1 MTKKMKNPLNRRL
14 PRELKSEFGK
24 YLVIFLFFIM
34 VISLVSGFLVA
45 DTSLHTAYLDAF
57 DKYNI
62 EDGNFAYAEEAS
74 DDAIAAIE
82 KDGKVKVYANFYK
95 EEDTDDFESTFR
107 AFGERNDIDK
117 VCLLDGDMPKADTD
131 VAIDRLYAKNHDLE
145 IGDKFGV
152 AGKDLTISGIVALSD
167 YSTLY
172 QNASDM
178 MFDNDKFGVGVMTDA
193 GFAALRENHLYY
205 NYSWSYDTAPEDDA
219 EAKDMAEDLMP
230 ILAENGMLTNF
241 LPEYLNQAIIFAGDD
256 MGGDMS
262 MILAFLYIVIVI
274 LAFVFS
280 ITISNNITKEANV
293 IGTLRASGYSR
304 GEMVRHYLIMPM
316 LVLLVAAVVGNVL
329 GYTWLEQIFANQY
342 LASYGLTTYEVLLN
356 PQAFVLTTVIPLILL
371 FIINFVMLTV
381 KMRISPLQFIRRDL
395 SKRMKKK
402 AFRLNTKIPIMR
414 RFQMRVI
421 FQNFPNHV
429 MIFFGVFFANFILM
443 FGMILQPMLAHYQNT
458 ITDNVL
464 SAYQYILKTPAE
476 TETGGAEKFCFGS
489 LDTLPEKRSS
499 ESVSLYGVKPDSDY
513 VKLHSSGKKVDIST
527 AYAEKYGVEK
537 GDTITLKD
545 PYGSDKYKFEVGGI
559 YDYPSTIAVFMEQDL
574 FRQTFDYDSDYF
586 NAYFSDQK
594 IKDIDDALI
603 STEITVDD
611 LTKTSRQLI
620 RSMGS
625 MMNLFLVFGALMF
638 VLILYLLSKIIIE
651 KNAQSISMVKILGY
665 NNREINR
672 IYLHSTTIVVILCI
686 LITIPISSLV
696 MKEVVEV
703 VFFEYSG
710 WITYYSIIFTNQ
722 KSNTARG
729 KLLLRYCFFLLII
742 NRKSPPLLFPHAV
755 VRRCTADCFAE
766 CFCEIAGAAESALHG
781 DFRHAQI
788 RIGQQFDALGNAVF
802 RQISIGC
809 LVQVFLENGAAAAAA
824 DVPCCGDVL

>member
-193 GFAALRENHLYY
+193 GFAALRENHLHY

-280 ITISNNITKEANV
+280 ITISNNITREANV

-356 PQAFVLTTVIPLILL
+356 PQAFVLTTMIPLILL

-395 SKRMKKK
+395 SKRKKKK

-443 FGMILQPMLAHYQNT
+443 FGMILQPMLVHYQNT

-476 TETGGAEKFCFGS
+476 TETDGAEKFCFGS

-710 WITYYSIIFTNQ
+710 WITYYMPAVTYVEVAASGIICY
-722 KSNTARG
+722 AIVA
-729 KLLLRYCFFLLII
+729 FLL
-742 NRKSPPLLFPHAV
+742 NRKVKKIPMS
-755 VRRCTADCFAE
+755 
-766 CFCEIAGAAESALHG
+766 
-781 DFRHAQI
+781 
-788 RIGQQFDALGNAVF
+788 DALKNV
-802 RQISIGC
+802 
-809 LVQVFLENGAAAAAA
+809 E
-824 DVPCCGDVL
+824 

>member
-193 GFAALRENHLYY
+193 GFAALRENHLHY

-381 KMRISPLQFIRRDL
+381 KMQISPLQFIRRDL
-395 SKRMKKK
+395 SKRKKKK

-443 FGMILQPMLAHYQNT
+443 FGMILQPMLVHYQNT

-476 TETGGAEKFCFGS
+476 TETDGAEKFCFGS

-710 WITYYSIIFTNQ
+710 WITYYMPAVTYVEVAASGIICY
-722 KSNTARG
+722 AIVA
-729 KLLLRYCFFLLII
+729 FLL
-742 NRKSPPLLFPHAV
+742 NRKVKKIPMS
-755 VRRCTADCFAE
+755 
-766 CFCEIAGAAESALHG
+766 
-781 DFRHAQI
+781 
-788 RIGQQFDALGNAVF
+788 DALKNV
-802 RQISIGC
+802 
-809 LVQVFLENGAAAAAA
+809 E
-824 DVPCCGDVL
+824 

>member
-82 KDGKVKVYANFYK
+82 KDGKVYANFYK

-193 GFAALRENHLYY
+193 GFAALRENHLHY

-395 SKRMKKK
+395 SKRKKKK
-402 AFRLNTKIPIMR
+402 AFCLNTKIPIMR

-443 FGMILQPMLAHYQNT
+443 FGMILQPMLVHYQNT

-476 TETGGAEKFCFGS
+476 TETDGAEKFCFDS

-710 WITYYSIIFTNQ
+710 WITYYMPAVTYVEVAASGIICY
-722 KSNTARG
+722 AIVA
-729 KLLLRYCFFLLII
+729 FLL
-742 NRKSPPLLFPHAV
+742 NRKVKKIPMS
-755 VRRCTADCFAE
+755 
-766 CFCEIAGAAESALHG
+766 
-781 DFRHAQI
+781 
-788 RIGQQFDALGNAVF
+788 DALKNV
-802 RQISIGC
+802 
-809 LVQVFLENGAAAAAA
+809 E
-824 DVPCCGDVL
+824 

>member
-193 GFAALRENHLYY
+193 GFAALRENHLHY

-381 KMRISPLQFIRRDL
+381 KMQISPLQFIRRDL
-395 SKRMKKK
+395 SKRKKKK

-443 FGMILQPMLAHYQNT
+443 FGMILQPMLVHYQNT

-476 TETGGAEKFCFGS
+476 TETDGAEKFCFGS

-527 AYAEKYGVEK
+527 AYAERYGVEK

-710 WITYYSIIFTNQ
+710 WITYYMPAVTYVEVAASGIICY
-722 KSNTARG
+722 AIVA
-729 KLLLRYCFFLLII
+729 FLL
-742 NRKSPPLLFPHAV
+742 NRKVKKIPMS
-755 VRRCTADCFAE
+755 
-766 CFCEIAGAAESALHG
+766 
-781 DFRHAQI
+781 
-788 RIGQQFDALGNAVF
+788 DALKNV
-802 RQISIGC
+802 
-809 LVQVFLENGAAAAAA
+809 E
-824 DVPCCGDVL
+824 

>member
-131 VAIDRLYAKNHDLE
+131 VAIDQLYAKNHDLE

-178 MFDNDKFGVGVMTDA
+178 MFDNDKFGVGVMTDV
-193 GFAALRENHLYY
+193 GFAALRENHLHY

-381 KMRISPLQFIRRDL
+381 KMQISPLQFIRRDL
-395 SKRMKKK
+395 SKRKKKK

-443 FGMILQPMLAHYQNT
+443 FGMILQPMLVHYQNT

-476 TETGGAEKFCFGS
+476 TETDGAEKFCFGS

-710 WITYYSIIFTNQ
+710 WITYYMPAVTYVEVAASGIICY
-722 KSNTARG
+722 AIVA
-729 KLLLRYCFFLLII
+729 FLL
-742 NRKSPPLLFPHAV
+742 NRKVKKIPMS
-755 VRRCTADCFAE
+755 
-766 CFCEIAGAAESALHG
+766 
-781 DFRHAQI
+781 
-788 RIGQQFDALGNAVF
+788 DALKNV
-802 RQISIGC
+802 
-809 LVQVFLENGAAAAAA
+809 E
-824 DVPCCGDVL
+824 

>member
-193 GFAALRENHLYY
+193 GFAALRENHLHY

-329 GYTWLEQIFANQY
+329 GYTWLEQIFADQY
-342 LASYGLTTYEVLLN
+342 LASYGLTTYEVLIN

-381 KMRISPLQFIRRDL
+381 NMRISPLLFIRRDL
-395 SKRMKKK
+395 SKRKKKK

-443 FGMILQPMLAHYQNT
+443 FGMILQPMLVHYQNT

-476 TETGGAEKFCFGS
+476 TETDGAEKFCFGS

-513 VKLHSSGKKVDIST
+513 VKLYSSGKKVDIST

-710 WITYYSIIFTNQ
+710 WITYYMPAVTYVEVAASGVICYAIV
-722 KSNTARG
+722 A
-729 KLLLRYCFFLLII
+729 FLL
-742 NRKSPPLLFPHAV
+742 NRKVKKIPMS
-755 VRRCTADCFAE
+755 
-766 CFCEIAGAAESALHG
+766 
-781 DFRHAQI
+781 
-788 RIGQQFDALGNAVF
+788 DALKNV
-802 RQISIGC
+802 
-809 LVQVFLENGAAAAAA
+809 E
-824 DVPCCGDVL
+824 

>member
-62 EDGNFAYAEEAS
+62 EDGNFAYVEEAS

-193 GFAALRENHLYY
+193 GFAALRENHLHY

-443 FGMILQPMLAHYQNT
+443 FGMILQPMLVHYQNT

-476 TETGGAEKFCFGS
+476 TETDGAEKFCFGS

-710 WITYYSIIFTNQ
+710 WITYYMPAVTYVEVAASGIICY
-722 KSNTARG
+722 AIVA
-729 KLLLRYCFFLLII
+729 FLL
-742 NRKSPPLLFPHAV
+742 NRKVKKIPMS
-755 VRRCTADCFAE
+755 
-766 CFCEIAGAAESALHG
+766 
-781 DFRHAQI
+781 
-788 RIGQQFDALGNAVF
+788 DALKNV
-802 RQISIGC
+802 
-809 LVQVFLENGAAAAAA
+809 E
-824 DVPCCGDVL
+824 

>member
-193 GFAALRENHLYY
+193 GFAALRENHLHY

-395 SKRMKKK
+395 SKRKKKK

-443 FGMILQPMLAHYQNT
+443 FGMILQPMLVHYQNT

-476 TETGGAEKFCFGS
+476 TETDGAEKFCFDS

-710 WITYYSIIFTNQ
+710 WITYYMPAVTYVEVAASGIICY
-722 KSNTARG
+722 AIVA
-729 KLLLRYCFFLLII
+729 FLL
-742 NRKSPPLLFPHAV
+742 NRKVKKIPMS
-755 VRRCTADCFAE
+755 
-766 CFCEIAGAAESALHG
+766 
-781 DFRHAQI
+781 
-788 RIGQQFDALGNAVF
+788 DALKNV
-802 RQISIGC
+802 
-809 LVQVFLENGAAAAAA
+809 E
-824 DVPCCGDVL
+824 

>member
-193 GFAALRENHLYY
+193 GFAALRENHLHY

-395 SKRMKKK
+395 SKRKKKK

-443 FGMILQPMLAHYQNT
+443 FGMILQPMLVHYQDT

-476 TETGGAEKFCFGS
+476 TETDGAEKFCFGS

-513 VKLHSSGKKVDIST
+513 VKLHSSGKKVDVST

-594 IKDIDDALI
+594 TKDIDNALI

-710 WITYYSIIFTNQ
+710 WITYYMPAVTYVEVAASGIICY
-722 KSNTARG
+722 AIVA
-729 KLLLRYCFFLLII
+729 FLL
-742 NRKSPPLLFPHAV
+742 NRKVKKIPMS
-755 VRRCTADCFAE
+755 
-766 CFCEIAGAAESALHG
+766 
-781 DFRHAQI
+781 
-788 RIGQQFDALGNAVF
+788 DALKNV
-802 RQISIGC
+802 
-809 LVQVFLENGAAAAAA
+809 E
-824 DVPCCGDVL
+824 

>member
-193 GFAALRENHLYY
+193 GFATLRENHLHY

-219 EAKDMAEDLMP
+219 EAKDMAEDLIP

-395 SKRMKKK
+395 SKRKKKK

-476 TETGGAEKFCFGS
+476 TETDGAEKFCFGS

-574 FRQTFDYDSDYF
+574 FNQTFDYDSDYF

-710 WITYYSIIFTNQ
+710 WITYYMPAVTYVEVAASGIICY
-722 KSNTARG
+722 AIVA
-729 KLLLRYCFFLLII
+729 FLL
-742 NRKSPPLLFPHAV
+742 NRKVKKIPMS
-755 VRRCTADCFAE
+755 
-766 CFCEIAGAAESALHG
+766 
-781 DFRHAQI
+781 
-788 RIGQQFDALGNAVF
+788 DALKNV
-802 RQISIGC
+802 
-809 LVQVFLENGAAAAAA
+809 E
-824 DVPCCGDVL
+824 

>member
-107 AFGERNDIDK
+107 AFGERNHIDK

-193 GFAALRENHLYY
+193 GFAALRENHLHY

-395 SKRMKKK
+395 SKRKKKK

-443 FGMILQPMLAHYQNT
+443 FGMILQPMLVHYQNT

-476 TETGGAEKFCFGS
+476 TETDGAEKFCFGS

-574 FRQTFDYDSDYF
+574 FNQTFDYDSDYF

-710 WITYYSIIFTNQ
+710 WITYYMPAVTYVEVAASGVICYAIV
-722 KSNTARG
+722 A
-729 KLLLRYCFFLLII
+729 FLL
-742 NRKSPPLLFPHAV
+742 NRKVKKIPMS
-755 VRRCTADCFAE
+755 
-766 CFCEIAGAAESALHG
+766 
-781 DFRHAQI
+781 
-788 RIGQQFDALGNAVF
+788 DALKNV
-802 RQISIGC
+802 
-809 LVQVFLENGAAAAAA
+809 E
-824 DVPCCGDVL
+824 

>member
-193 GFAALRENHLYY
+193 GFAALRENHLHY

-371 FIINFVMLTV
+371 FIINFVMLTI

-395 SKRMKKK
+395 SKRKKKK

-443 FGMILQPMLAHYQNT
+443 FGMILQPMLVHYQNT

-476 TETGGAEKFCFGS
+476 TETDGAEKFCFGS

-499 ESVSLYGVKPDSDY
+499 ESVSLYGVKPGSDY

-710 WITYYSIIFTNQ
+710 WITYYMPAVTYVEVAASGIICY
-722 KSNTARG
+722 AIVA
-729 KLLLRYCFFLLII
+729 FLL
-742 NRKSPPLLFPHAV
+742 NRKVKKIPMS
-755 VRRCTADCFAE
+755 
-766 CFCEIAGAAESALHG
+766 
-781 DFRHAQI
+781 
-788 RIGQQFDALGNAVF
+788 DALKNV
-802 RQISIGC
+802 
-809 LVQVFLENGAAAAAA
+809 E
-824 DVPCCGDVL
+824 

>member
-193 GFAALRENHLYY
+193 GFAALRENHLHY

-219 EAKDMAEDLMP
+219 EAKDMAEDLML

-395 SKRMKKK
+395 SKRKKKK

-443 FGMILQPMLAHYQNT
+443 FGMILQPMLVHYQDT

-476 TETGGAEKFCFGS
+476 TETDGAEKFCFGS

-710 WITYYSIIFTNQ
+710 WITYYMPAVTYVEVAASGIICY
-722 KSNTARG
+722 AIVA
-729 KLLLRYCFFLLII
+729 FLL
-742 NRKSPPLLFPHAV
+742 NRKVKKIPMS
-755 VRRCTADCFAE
+755 
-766 CFCEIAGAAESALHG
+766 
-781 DFRHAQI
+781 
-788 RIGQQFDALGNAVF
+788 DALKNV
-802 RQISIGC
+802 
-809 LVQVFLENGAAAAAA
+809 E
-824 DVPCCGDVL
+824 

>member
-24 YLVIFLFFIM
+24 DLVIFLFFIM

-74 DDAIAAIE
+74 DDAVAAIE

-107 AFGERNDIDK
+107 VFGERNDIDK

-193 GFAALRENHLYY
+193 GFAALRENHLHY

-256 MGGDMS
+256 MGSDMS

-395 SKRMKKK
+395 SKRKKKK

-414 RFQMRVI
+414 RFQMRAI

-443 FGMILQPMLAHYQNT
+443 FGMILQPMLVHYQNT

-476 TETGGAEKFCFGS
+476 TETDGAEKFCFGS

-696 MKEVVEV
+696 MKEVMEV

-710 WITYYSIIFTNQ
+710 WITYYMPAVTYVEVAASGVICYAIV
-722 KSNTARG
+722 A
-729 KLLLRYCFFLLII
+729 FLL
-742 NRKSPPLLFPHAV
+742 NRKVKKIPMS
-755 VRRCTADCFAE
+755 
-766 CFCEIAGAAESALHG
+766 
-781 DFRHAQI
+781 
-788 RIGQQFDALGNAVF
+788 DALKNV
-802 RQISIGC
+802 
-809 LVQVFLENGAAAAAA
+809 E
-824 DVPCCGDVL
+824 

>member
-193 GFAALRENHLYY
+193 GFAALRENHLHY

-395 SKRMKKK
+395 SKRKKKK

-429 MIFFGVFFANFILM
+429 MIFFGVFFADFILM
-443 FGMILQPMLAHYQNT
+443 FGMILQPMLVHYQNT

-476 TETGGAEKFCFGS
+476 TETGGAEKFCFDS

-710 WITYYSIIFTNQ
+710 WITYYMPAVTYVEVAASGIICY
-722 KSNTARG
+722 AIVA
-729 KLLLRYCFFLLII
+729 FLL
-742 NRKSPPLLFPHAV
+742 NRKVKKIPMS
-755 VRRCTADCFAE
+755 
-766 CFCEIAGAAESALHG
+766 
-781 DFRHAQI
+781 
-788 RIGQQFDALGNAVF
+788 DALKNV
-802 RQISIGC
+802 
-809 LVQVFLENGAAAAAA
+809 E
-824 DVPCCGDVL
+824 

>member
-193 GFAALRENHLYY
+193 GFAALRENHLHY

-381 KMRISPLQFIRRDL
+381 KMQISPLQFIRRDL
-395 SKRMKKK
+395 SKRKKKK

-443 FGMILQPMLAHYQNT
+443 FGMILQPMLVHYQNT

-476 TETGGAEKFCFGS
+476 TETDGAEKFCFGS

-513 VKLHSSGKKVDIST
+513 VKLYSSGKKVDIST

-710 WITYYSIIFTNQ
+710 WITYYMPAVTYVEVAASGVICYAIV
-722 KSNTARG
+722 A
-729 KLLLRYCFFLLII
+729 FLL
-742 NRKSPPLLFPHAV
+742 NRKVKKIPMS
-755 VRRCTADCFAE
+755 
-766 CFCEIAGAAESALHG
+766 
-781 DFRHAQI
+781 
-788 RIGQQFDALGNAVF
+788 DALKNV
-802 RQISIGC
+802 
-809 LVQVFLENGAAAAAA
+809 E
-824 DVPCCGDVL
+824 

>member
-193 GFAALRENHLYY
+193 GFAALRENHLHY

-329 GYTWLEQIFANQY
+329 GYTWLEQIFADQY
-342 LASYGLTTYEVLLN
+342 LASYGLTTYEVLIN

-395 SKRMKKK
+395 SKRKKKK

-443 FGMILQPMLAHYQNT
+443 FGMILQPMLVHYQNT

-476 TETGGAEKFCFGS
+476 TETDGAEKFCFGS

-513 VKLHSSGKKVDIST
+513 VKLYSSGKKVDIST

-574 FRQTFDYDSDYF
+574 FNQTFDYDSDYF

-710 WITYYSIIFTNQ
+710 WITYYMPAVTYVEVAASGIICY
-722 KSNTARG
+722 AIVA
-729 KLLLRYCFFLLII
+729 FLL
-742 NRKSPPLLFPHAV
+742 NRKVKKIPMS
-755 VRRCTADCFAE
+755 
-766 CFCEIAGAAESALHG
+766 
-781 DFRHAQI
+781 
-788 RIGQQFDALGNAVF
+788 DALKNV
-802 RQISIGC
+802 
-809 LVQVFLENGAAAAAA
+809 E
-824 DVPCCGDVL
+824 

>member
-82 KDGKVKVYANFYK
+82 KGGKVKVYANFYK

-193 GFAALRENHLYY
+193 GFATLRENHLHY

-395 SKRMKKK
+395 SKRKKKK

-476 TETGGAEKFCFGS
+476 TETDGAEKFCFGS

-710 WITYYSIIFTNQ
+710 WITYYMPAVTYVEVAASGIICY
-722 KSNTARG
+722 AIVA
-729 KLLLRYCFFLLII
+729 FLL
-742 NRKSPPLLFPHAV
+742 NRKVKKIPMS
-755 VRRCTADCFAE
+755 
-766 CFCEIAGAAESALHG
+766 
-781 DFRHAQI
+781 
-788 RIGQQFDALGNAVF
+788 DALKNV
-802 RQISIGC
+802 
-809 LVQVFLENGAAAAAA
+809 E
-824 DVPCCGDVL
+824 

>member
-193 GFAALRENHLYY
+193 GFTALRENHLHY

-395 SKRMKKK
+395 SKRKKKK

-710 WITYYSIIFTNQ
+710 WITYYMPAVTYVEVAASGIICY
-722 KSNTARG
+722 AIVA
-729 KLLLRYCFFLLII
+729 FLL
-742 NRKSPPLLFPHAV
+742 NRKVKKIPMS
-755 VRRCTADCFAE
+755 
-766 CFCEIAGAAESALHG
+766 
-781 DFRHAQI
+781 
-788 RIGQQFDALGNAVF
+788 DALKNV
-802 RQISIGC
+802 
-809 LVQVFLENGAAAAAA
+809 E
-824 DVPCCGDVL
+824 

>member
-193 GFAALRENHLYY
+193 GFAALRENHLHY

-256 MGGDMS
+256 MGSDMS

-395 SKRMKKK
+395 SKRKKKK

-414 RFQMRVI
+414 RFQVRVI

-710 WITYYSIIFTNQ
+710 WITYYMPAVTYVEVAASGIICY
-722 KSNTARG
+722 AIVA
-729 KLLLRYCFFLLII
+729 FLL
-742 NRKSPPLLFPHAV
+742 NRKVKKIPMS
-755 VRRCTADCFAE
+755 
-766 CFCEIAGAAESALHG
+766 
-781 DFRHAQI
+781 
-788 RIGQQFDALGNAVF
+788 DALKNV
-802 RQISIGC
+802 
-809 LVQVFLENGAAAAAA
+809 E
-824 DVPCCGDVL
+824 

>member
-193 GFAALRENHLYY
+193 GFAALRENHLHY

-381 KMRISPLQFIRRDL
+381 KMQISPLQFIRRDL
-395 SKRMKKK
+395 SKRKKKK

-443 FGMILQPMLAHYQNT
+443 FGMILQPMLVHYQNT

-476 TETGGAEKFCFGS
+476 TETDGAEKFCFGS

-710 WITYYSIIFTNQ
+710 WITYYMPAVTYVEVAASGIICY
-722 KSNTARG
+722 AIVA
-729 KLLLRYCFFLLII
+729 FLL
-742 NRKSPPLLFPHAV
+742 NRKVKKIPMS
-755 VRRCTADCFAE
+755 
-766 CFCEIAGAAESALHG
+766 
-781 DFRHAQI
+781 
-788 RIGQQFDALGNAVF
+788 DALKNV
-802 RQISIGC
+802 
-809 LVQVFLENGAAAAAA
+809 
-824 DVPCCGDVL
+824 D

>member
-95 EEDTDDFESTFR
+95 EESTDDFKSTFR
-107 AFGERNDIDK
+107 VFGERNDIDK

-193 GFAALRENHLYY
+193 GFAALRENHLHY

-256 MGGDMS
+256 MGSDMS

-293 IGTLRASGYSR
+293 IGTLRASGYSC

-395 SKRMKKK
+395 SKRKKKK

-443 FGMILQPMLAHYQNT
+443 FGMILQPMLVHYQNT

-476 TETGGAEKFCFGS
+476 TETDGAEKFCFGS

-499 ESVSLYGVKPDSDY
+499 ESVSLYGVKPNSDY

-710 WITYYSIIFTNQ
+710 WITYYMPAVTYVEVAASGIICY
-722 KSNTARG
+722 AIVA
-729 KLLLRYCFFLLII
+729 FLL
-742 NRKSPPLLFPHAV
+742 NRKVKKIPMS
-755 VRRCTADCFAE
+755 
-766 CFCEIAGAAESALHG
+766 
-781 DFRHAQI
+781 
-788 RIGQQFDALGNAVF
+788 DALKNV
-802 RQISIGC
+802 
-809 LVQVFLENGAAAAAA
+809 E
-824 DVPCCGDVL
+824 

>member
-95 EEDTDDFESTFR
+95 EESTDDFESTFR
-107 AFGERNDIDK
+107 VFGERNDIDK

-193 GFAALRENHLYY
+193 GFAALRENHLHY

-256 MGGDMS
+256 MGSDMS

-395 SKRMKKK
+395 SKRKKKK

-443 FGMILQPMLAHYQNT
+443 FGMILQPMLVHYQNT

-476 TETGGAEKFCFGS
+476 TETDGAEKFCFGS

-710 WITYYSIIFTNQ
+710 WITYYMPAVTYVKVAVSGIICY
-722 KSNTARG
+722 AIVA
-729 KLLLRYCFFLLII
+729 FLL
-742 NRKSPPLLFPHAV
+742 NRKVKKIPMS
-755 VRRCTADCFAE
+755 
-766 CFCEIAGAAESALHG
+766 
-781 DFRHAQI
+781 
-788 RIGQQFDALGNAVF
+788 DALKNV
-802 RQISIGC
+802 
-809 LVQVFLENGAAAAAA
+809 E
-824 DVPCCGDVL
+824 

>member
-74 DDAIAAIE
+74 DDAVAAIE

-193 GFAALRENHLYY
+193 GFAALRENHLHY

-395 SKRMKKK
+395 SKRKKKK

-443 FGMILQPMLAHYQNT
+443 FGMILQPMLVHYQNT

-476 TETGGAEKFCFGS
+476 TETDGAEKFCFGS

-710 WITYYSIIFTNQ
+710 WITYYMPAVTYVEVAASGIICY
-722 KSNTARG
+722 AIVA
-729 KLLLRYCFFLLII
+729 FLL
-742 NRKSPPLLFPHAV
+742 NRKVKKIPMS
-755 VRRCTADCFAE
+755 
-766 CFCEIAGAAESALHG
+766 
-781 DFRHAQI
+781 
-788 RIGQQFDALGNAVF
+788 DALKNV
-802 RQISIGC
+802 
-809 LVQVFLENGAAAAAA
+809 E
-824 DVPCCGDVL
+824 

>member
-45 DTSLHTAYLDAF
+45 HTSLHTAYLDAF

-74 DDAIAAIE
+74 DDAIVAIE

-193 GFAALRENHLYY
+193 GFAALRENHLHY

-219 EAKDMAEDLMP
+219 EAKNMAEDLMP

-395 SKRMKKK
+395 SKRKKKK

-443 FGMILQPMLAHYQNT
+443 FGMILQPMLVHYQNT

-476 TETGGAEKFCFGS
+476 TETDGAEKFCFGS

-710 WITYYSIIFTNQ
+710 WITYYMPAVTYVEVAASGIICY
-722 KSNTARG
+722 AIVA
-729 KLLLRYCFFLLII
+729 FLL
-742 NRKSPPLLFPHAV
+742 NRKVKKIPMS
-755 VRRCTADCFAE
+755 
-766 CFCEIAGAAESALHG
+766 
-781 DFRHAQI
+781 
-788 RIGQQFDALGNAVF
+788 DALKNV
-802 RQISIGC
+802 
-809 LVQVFLENGAAAAAA
+809 E
-824 DVPCCGDVL
+824 

>member
-172 QNASDM
+172 QNASDK

-193 GFAALRENHLYY
+193 GFAALRENHLHY

-395 SKRMKKK
+395 SKRKKKK

-443 FGMILQPMLAHYQNT
+443 FGMILQPMLVHYQDT

-476 TETGGAEKFCFGS
+476 TETDGAEKFCFGS

-710 WITYYSIIFTNQ
+710 WITYYMPAVTYVEVAASGIICY
-722 KSNTARG
+722 AIVA
-729 KLLLRYCFFLLII
+729 FLL
-742 NRKSPPLLFPHAV
+742 NRKVKKIPMS
-755 VRRCTADCFAE
+755 
-766 CFCEIAGAAESALHG
+766 
-781 DFRHAQI
+781 
-788 RIGQQFDALGNAVF
+788 DALKNV
-802 RQISIGC
+802 
-809 LVQVFLENGAAAAAA
+809 E
-824 DVPCCGDVL
+824 

>member
-62 EDGNFAYAEEAS
+62 EDGNFAYAEEAF

-95 EEDTDDFESTFR
+95 EESTDDFESTFR

-131 VAIDRLYAKNHDLE
+131 VAIDRLYAKNHNLE

-193 GFAALRENHLYY
+193 GFAALRENHLHY

-219 EAKDMAEDLMP
+219 EAKDMAEDMMP

-329 GYTWLEQIFANQY
+329 GYTWLEQIFADQY
-342 LASYGLTTYEVLLN
+342 LASYGLTTYEVLIN

-395 SKRMKKK
+395 SKRKKKK

-443 FGMILQPMLAHYQNT
+443 FGMILQPMLVHYQNT

-476 TETGGAEKFCFGS
+476 TETDGAEKFCFGS

-513 VKLHSSGKKVDIST
+513 VKLYSSGKKVDIST

-710 WITYYSIIFTNQ
+710 WITYYMPAVTYVEVAASGVICYAIV
-722 KSNTARG
+722 A
-729 KLLLRYCFFLLII
+729 FLL
-742 NRKSPPLLFPHAV
+742 NRKVKKIPMS
-755 VRRCTADCFAE
+755 
-766 CFCEIAGAAESALHG
+766 
-781 DFRHAQI
+781 
-788 RIGQQFDALGNAVF
+788 DALKNV
-802 RQISIGC
+802 
-809 LVQVFLENGAAAAAA
+809 E
-824 DVPCCGDVL
+824 

>member
-34 VISLVSGFLVA
+34 MISLVSGFLVA
-45 DTSLHTAYLDAF
+45 DTSLHTAYLNAF

-193 GFAALRENHLYY
+193 GFATLRENHLHY

-280 ITISNNITKEANV
+280 ITISNNITREANV

-356 PQAFVLTTVIPLILL
+356 PQAFVLTTVIPMILL

-395 SKRMKKK
+395 SKRKKKK

-443 FGMILQPMLAHYQNT
+443 FGMILQPMLVHYQNT

-476 TETGGAEKFCFGS
+476 TETDGAEKFCFGS

-710 WITYYSIIFTNQ
+710 WITYYMPAVTYVEVAASGIICY
-722 KSNTARG
+722 AIVA
-729 KLLLRYCFFLLII
+729 FLL
-742 NRKSPPLLFPHAV
+742 NRKVKKIPMS
-755 VRRCTADCFAE
+755 
-766 CFCEIAGAAESALHG
+766 
-781 DFRHAQI
+781 
-788 RIGQQFDALGNAVF
+788 DALKNV
-802 RQISIGC
+802 
-809 LVQVFLENGAAAAAA
+809 E
-824 DVPCCGDVL
+824 

>member
-14 PRELKSEFGK
+14 PRELKNEFGK

-193 GFAALRENHLYY
+193 GFAALRENHLHY

-230 ILAENGMLTNF
+230 ILAENSMLTNF

-256 MGGDMS
+256 MGSDMS

-395 SKRMKKK
+395 SKRKKKK

-443 FGMILQPMLAHYQNT
+443 FGMILQPMLVHYQDT

-476 TETGGAEKFCFGS
+476 TETDGAEKFCFGS

-545 PYGSDKYKFEVGGI
+545 PYGSKKYDFEVGGI

-710 WITYYSIIFTNQ
+710 WITYYMPAVTYVEVAASGIICY
-722 KSNTARG
+722 AIVA
-729 KLLLRYCFFLLII
+729 FLL
-742 NRKSPPLLFPHAV
+742 NRKVKKIPMS
-755 VRRCTADCFAE
+755 
-766 CFCEIAGAAESALHG
+766 
-781 DFRHAQI
+781 
-788 RIGQQFDALGNAVF
+788 DALKNV
-802 RQISIGC
+802 
-809 LVQVFLENGAAAAAA
+809 E
-824 DVPCCGDVL
+824 

>member
-193 GFAALRENHLYY
+193 GFAALRENHLHY

-280 ITISNNITKEANV
+280 ITISNNITKEANA

-356 PQAFVLTTVIPLILL
+356 PQAFVLTTMIPLILL

-395 SKRMKKK
+395 SKRKKKK

-443 FGMILQPMLAHYQNT
+443 FGMILQPMLVHYQNT

-476 TETGGAEKFCFGS
+476 TETDGAEKFCFGS

-710 WITYYSIIFTNQ
+710 WITYYMPAVTYVEVAASGIICY
-722 KSNTARG
+722 AIVA
-729 KLLLRYCFFLLII
+729 FLL
-742 NRKSPPLLFPHAV
+742 NRKVKKIPMS
-755 VRRCTADCFAE
+755 
-766 CFCEIAGAAESALHG
+766 
-781 DFRHAQI
+781 
-788 RIGQQFDALGNAVF
+788 DALKNV
-802 RQISIGC
+802 
-809 LVQVFLENGAAAAAA
+809 E
-824 DVPCCGDVL
+824 

>member
-107 AFGERNDIDK
+107 VFGERNDIDK

-193 GFAALRENHLYY
+193 GFAALRENHLHY

-256 MGGDMS
+256 MGSDMS

-395 SKRMKKK
+395 SKRKKKK

-443 FGMILQPMLAHYQNT
+443 FGMILQPMLVHYQNT

-476 TETGGAEKFCFGS
+476 TETDGAEKFCFGS

-710 WITYYSIIFTNQ
+710 WITYYMPAVTYVEVAASGVICYAIV
-722 KSNTARG
+722 A
-729 KLLLRYCFFLLII
+729 FLL
-742 NRKSPPLLFPHAV
+742 NRKVKKIPMS
-755 VRRCTADCFAE
+755 
-766 CFCEIAGAAESALHG
+766 
-781 DFRHAQI
+781 
-788 RIGQQFDALGNAVF
+788 DALKNV
-802 RQISIGC
+802 
-809 LVQVFLENGAAAAAA
+809 E
-824 DVPCCGDVL
+824 

>member
-152 AGKDLTISGIVALSD
+152 AGKALTISGIVALSD

-193 GFAALRENHLYY
+193 GFAALRENHLHY

-256 MGGDMS
+256 MGSDMS

-280 ITISNNITKEANV
+280 ITISNNITREANV

-371 FIINFVMLTV
+371 FLINFVMLTV

-395 SKRMKKK
+395 SKRKKKK

-443 FGMILQPMLAHYQNT
+443 FGMILQPMLVHYQNT

-476 TETGGAEKFCFGS
+476 TETDGAEKFCFGS

-513 VKLHSSGKKVDIST
+513 VKLYSSGKKVDIST

-559 YDYPSTIAVFMEQDL
+559 YDYSSTIAVFMEQDL

-710 WITYYSIIFTNQ
+710 WITYYMPAVTYVKVAVSGIICY
-722 KSNTARG
+722 AIVA
-729 KLLLRYCFFLLII
+729 FLL
-742 NRKSPPLLFPHAV
+742 NRKVKKIPMS
-755 VRRCTADCFAE
+755 
-766 CFCEIAGAAESALHG
+766 
-781 DFRHAQI
+781 
-788 RIGQQFDALGNAVF
+788 DALKNV
-802 RQISIGC
+802 
-809 LVQVFLENGAAAAAA
+809 E
-824 DVPCCGDVL
+824 

>member
-193 GFAALRENHLYY
+193 GFAALRENHLHY

-219 EAKDMAEDLMP
+219 EAKNMAEDLMP

-395 SKRMKKK
+395 SKRKKKK

-443 FGMILQPMLAHYQNT
+443 FGMILQPMLVHYQNT

-476 TETGGAEKFCFGS
+476 TETDGAEKFFFGS

-710 WITYYSIIFTNQ
+710 WITYYMPAVTYVEVAASGIICY
-722 KSNTARG
+722 AIVA
-729 KLLLRYCFFLLII
+729 FLL
-742 NRKSPPLLFPHAV
+742 NRKVKKIPMS
-755 VRRCTADCFAE
+755 
-766 CFCEIAGAAESALHG
+766 
-781 DFRHAQI
+781 
-788 RIGQQFDALGNAVF
+788 DALKNV
-802 RQISIGC
+802 
-809 LVQVFLENGAAAAAA
+809 E
-824 DVPCCGDVL
+824 

>member
-82 KDGKVKVYANFYK
+82 KGGKVKVYANFYK

-193 GFAALRENHLYY
+193 GFAALRENHLHY
-205 NYSWSYDTAPEDDA
+205 NYSWSYDTAPENDA

-280 ITISNNITKEANV
+280 ITISNNITREANV

-395 SKRMKKK
+395 SKRKKKK

-476 TETGGAEKFCFGS
+476 TETDGAEKFCFGS

-710 WITYYSIIFTNQ
+710 WITYYMPAVTYVEVAASGIICY
-722 KSNTARG
+722 AIVA
-729 KLLLRYCFFLLII
+729 FLL
-742 NRKSPPLLFPHAV
+742 NRKVKKIPMS
-755 VRRCTADCFAE
+755 
-766 CFCEIAGAAESALHG
+766 
-781 DFRHAQI
+781 
-788 RIGQQFDALGNAVF
+788 DALKNV
-802 RQISIGC
+802 
-809 LVQVFLENGAAAAAA
+809 E
-824 DVPCCGDVL
+824 

>member
-45 DTSLHTAYLDAF
+45 DTSLHTAYLDTF

-193 GFAALRENHLYY
+193 GFATLRENHLHY

-395 SKRMKKK
+395 SKRKKKK

-421 FQNFPNHV
+421 FQNFPIHV

-476 TETGGAEKFCFGS
+476 TETDGAEKFCFGS

-710 WITYYSIIFTNQ
+710 WITYYMPAVTYVEVAASGIICY
-722 KSNTARG
+722 AIVA
-729 KLLLRYCFFLLII
+729 FLL
-742 NRKSPPLLFPHAV
+742 NRKVKKIPMS
-755 VRRCTADCFAE
+755 
-766 CFCEIAGAAESALHG
+766 
-781 DFRHAQI
+781 
-788 RIGQQFDALGNAVF
+788 DALKNV
-802 RQISIGC
+802 
-809 LVQVFLENGAAAAAA
+809 E
-824 DVPCCGDVL
+824 

>member
-95 EEDTDDFESTFR
+95 EESTDDFESTFR
-107 AFGERNDIDK
+107 VFGERNDIDK

-152 AGKDLTISGIVALSD
+152 AGKDLIISGIVALSD

-193 GFAALRENHLYY
+193 GFAALRENHLHY

-256 MGGDMS
+256 MGSDMS

-395 SKRMKKK
+395 SKRKKKK

-443 FGMILQPMLAHYQNT
+443 FGMILQPMLVHYQDT
-458 ITDNVL
+458 ITDNMF

-476 TETGGAEKFCFGS
+476 TETDGAEKFCFGS

-594 IKDIDDALI
+594 IKDIDDAMI
-603 STEITVDD
+603 ATEITEDD

-710 WITYYSIIFTNQ
+710 WITYYMPAVTYVEVAASGIICY
-722 KSNTARG
+722 AIVA
-729 KLLLRYCFFLLII
+729 FLL
-742 NRKSPPLLFPHAV
+742 NRKVKKIPMS
-755 VRRCTADCFAE
+755 
-766 CFCEIAGAAESALHG
+766 
-781 DFRHAQI
+781 
-788 RIGQQFDALGNAVF
+788 DALKNV
-802 RQISIGC
+802 
-809 LVQVFLENGAAAAAA
+809 E
-824 DVPCCGDVL
+824 

>member
-193 GFAALRENHLYY
+193 GFAALRENHLHY

-329 GYTWLEQIFANQY
+329 GYTWLEQIFADQY

-395 SKRMKKK
+395 SKRKKKK

-443 FGMILQPMLAHYQNT
+443 FGMILQPMLVHYQNT

-476 TETGGAEKFCFGS
+476 TETDGAEKFCFGS

-499 ESVSLYGVKPDSDY
+499 ESVSLYGVKPDSNY

-710 WITYYSIIFTNQ
+710 WITYYMPAVTYVEVAASGVICYAIV
-722 KSNTARG
+722 A
-729 KLLLRYCFFLLII
+729 FLL
-742 NRKSPPLLFPHAV
+742 NRKVKKIPMS
-755 VRRCTADCFAE
+755 
-766 CFCEIAGAAESALHG
+766 
-781 DFRHAQI
+781 
-788 RIGQQFDALGNAVF
+788 DALKNV
-802 RQISIGC
+802 
-809 LVQVFLENGAAAAAA
+809 E
-824 DVPCCGDVL
+824 

>member
-193 GFAALRENHLYY
+193 GFAALRENHLHY

-395 SKRMKKK
+395 SKRKKKK

-414 RFQMRVI
+414 RFQVRVI

-443 FGMILQPMLAHYQNT
+443 FGMILQPMLVHYQNT

-710 WITYYSIIFTNQ
+710 WITYYMPAVTYVEVAASGIICY
-722 KSNTARG
+722 AIVA
-729 KLLLRYCFFLLII
+729 FLL
-742 NRKSPPLLFPHAV
+742 NRKVKKIPMS
-755 VRRCTADCFAE
+755 
-766 CFCEIAGAAESALHG
+766 
-781 DFRHAQI
+781 
-788 RIGQQFDALGNAVF
+788 DALKNV
-802 RQISIGC
+802 
-809 LVQVFLENGAAAAAA
+809 E
-824 DVPCCGDVL
+824 

>member
-117 VCLLDGDMPKADTD
+117 VCLLDGDMPKTDTD

-193 GFAALRENHLYY
+193 GFAALRENHLHY

-395 SKRMKKK
+395 SKRKKKK

-443 FGMILQPMLAHYQNT
+443 FGMILQPMLVHYQNT

-476 TETGGAEKFCFGS
+476 TETDGAEKFCFGS

-545 PYGSDKYKFEVGGI
+545 PYGSDKYKFEVDGI

-710 WITYYSIIFTNQ
+710 WITYYMPAVTYVEVAASGIICY
-722 KSNTARG
+722 AIVA
-729 KLLLRYCFFLLII
+729 FLL
-742 NRKSPPLLFPHAV
+742 NRKVKKIPMS
-755 VRRCTADCFAE
+755 
-766 CFCEIAGAAESALHG
+766 
-781 DFRHAQI
+781 
-788 RIGQQFDALGNAVF
+788 DALKNV
-802 RQISIGC
+802 
-809 LVQVFLENGAAAAAA
+809 E
-824 DVPCCGDVL
+824 